1 MNRRIISLFALA
13 VPILFLAAAPAFAQ
27 QEDKDSPL
35 RFGIKLGLNISDFSG
50 DDDIE
55 GWGELLDWKAG
66 FCGGLFMSYEVNE
79 WFTLQ
84 PELYYSM
91 KGMKMGLGILDL
103 SVAWSIDYIDIP
115 VLAVFELPLESSLEP
130 YVFAGPSVGFKVRSE
145 MSASALGEE
154 ESVDLDEY
162 TNSVDFSLVVGA
174 GIEFDIAGQEFSFD
188 FRWIPGLVGVFK
200 DEVPWTDDTP
210 NMRNDTFSF
219 LLGYAF

>member
-1 MNRRIISLFALA
+1 
-13 VPILFLAAAPAFAQ
+13 
-27 QEDKDSPL
+27 
-35 RFGIKLGLNISDFSG
+35 
-50 DDDIE
+50 
-55 GWGELLDWKAG
+55 
-66 FCGGLFMSYEVNE
+66 MSYEVNE